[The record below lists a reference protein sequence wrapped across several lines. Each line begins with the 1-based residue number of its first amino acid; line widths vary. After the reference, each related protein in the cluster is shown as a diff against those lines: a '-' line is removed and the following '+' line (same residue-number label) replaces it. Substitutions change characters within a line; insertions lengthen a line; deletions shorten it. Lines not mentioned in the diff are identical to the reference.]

1 MTDRILNIDKRTVIV
16 ISIMA
21 IIVVFGLAFA
31 WFYYGNINEAEDP
44 RVLQAKTIYARYDA
58 LAEAK
63 RYEEILLLL
72 DSMKAIY
79 NQYEDFKD
87 SYEIGVVYNNKAAL
101 YLTMALFET
110 DEEQKKDSLLA
121 LAKEDVLLSI
131 QVYENWMKQF
141 GTLSEAQISRRM
153 LPVYQ
158 ADNKLFLKEK
168 QEHYINKRTKD
179 ILLAQKETPRRLSVS
194 YTNLGII
201 LRHQDQVEEALKT
214 YEKALKL
221 WEQNLTAEN
230 NINIILGRP
239 LRERSILEKI
249 FPENK

>member
-1 MTDRILNIDKRTVIV
+1 MSDKVLNIDKRTVIV
-16 ISIMA
+16 ISVMA
-21 IIVVFGLAFA
+21 IIVVFGLLLA
-31 WFYYGNINEAEDP
+31 WIYYGNINEAEDP
-44 RVLQAKTIYARYDA
+44 RVIEAKTIYSRYDA

-63 RYEEILLLL
+63 KYEEILLLL
-72 DSMKAIY
+72 DSMKYIY
-79 NQYEDFKD
+79 NQYPDFKD

-101 YLTMALFET
+101 YLTMGLFET
-110 DEEQKKDSLLA
+110 NEEQKKDSLLV
-121 LAKEDVLLSI
+121 LAKEEVILSI
-131 QVYENWMKQF
+131 KTYENWLEEF
-141 GTLSEAQISRRM
+141 GSLNESQIRRRM

-158 ADNKLFLKEK
+158 NSRFEKEK
-168 QEHYINKRTKD
+168 REQYINKRTKD

-201 LRHQDQVEEALKT
+201 QRHQDQVEEALKT

-239 LRERSILEKI
+239 LRERSMLEKL

>member
-1 MTDRILNIDKRTVIV
+1 MSDSILNIDKRTIIV
-16 ISIMA
+16 ISIMS
-21 IIVVFGLAFA
+21 IMVVFGLAFA
-31 WFYYGNINEAEDP
+31 WFYYSNINEAEDP
-44 RVLQAKTIYARYDA
+44 RVLQAKTIYSRYDA

-63 RYEEILLLL
+63 RYEDILLLL
-72 DSMKAIY
+72 DSMESIY
-79 NQYEDFKD
+79 GQYRDYKD

-101 YLTMALFET
+101 YLTMGLFET
-110 DEEQKKDSLLA
+110 DDKQKKDSLLV
-121 LAKEDVLLSI
+121 LAKKEVLLSI
-131 QVYENWMKQF
+131 QVYEQWMKEF
-141 GTLSEAQISRRM
+141 GALNETQIGCIM

-158 ADNKLFLKEK
+158 ENNKLFIKNK

-179 ILLAQKETPRRLSVS
+179 ILLAQKETPRRLSVA

-201 LRHQDQVEEALKT
+201 LRHQGQVEEALKT

-239 LRERSILEKI
+239 IRERSILEKV
-249 FPENK
+249 FPEKK